1 MCYPGIRLLIVRRTL
16 PELEDNHI
24 RPLRQLLSGA
34 AEYREKDR
42 SFLFPNGSAL
52 RFGYCD
58 AESDVLRYQGQEY
71 DCVFLDE
78 ATQLTEYQF
87 QTFKGCLRGVNDFPK
102 RLYLT
107 CNPGGVG
114 HAWVKRLFIER
125 SYREGERA
133 EEYRFIPAQ
142 VYDNTALMEADRAY
156 VERLESLPHELREA
170 WLHGSWDVCAG
181 QFFPEWNRAVHV
193 CEPIEVS
200 GSWRRYVTMDYG
212 MDMLAAYVIAVDGEG
227 TAWVIRELYE
237 GRDLGE
243 GHEGLIIC
251 GCGKGRSQRLHG
263 RGKDRSHYFTFSKW
277 LLYKTVYRFEKS
289 FLDILT
295 DTGDM
300 EFHSQILNRLPVE
313 AFFIA
318 STDKERLGYF
328 VYSETVSIDI
338 VGNPINDTVFIVVE
352 VIDVMGDKLNMRK
365 DTLWISE
372 GQKLSVALED
382 WMREKNCLEFYDDA
396 FHNMK
401 MAIQVAYYLSAQNA
415 IIKEVR
421 TQKAKRPRRPDGKPM
436 NLRQWDVGYRI
447 STPFFDKES
456 VLADAASFPD
466 EKSSG
471 QAHGRIFV
479 ERIGTTFGQDQG
491 EVYLR

>member
-1 MCYPGIRLLIVRRTL
+1 MPVELVIHPNPRQRCFFLARERYVAYGGARGGGKSWAVRMKAALLALCYPGIRLLIVRRTL

-170 WLHGSWDVCAG
+170 WLHGSWDVFAG
-181 QFFPEWNRAVHV
+181 QFFPEWDRAVHV
-193 CEPIEVS
+193 CEPFEVS
-200 GSWRRYVTMDYG
+200 GSWRRYVTLDSG

-243 GHEGLIIC
+243 GHEGLIISRAAERLKELMAGESVYEILAPPDLWNSRQETGRSVADIFAEQGLYLTRTGNDRQSGWMAVRERLRVREDGNGRPTAALRIFSTC
-251 GCGKGRSQRLHG
+251 PNLIRTLPLLRYDERRPSDCARQPHELTHAPDALRGFCVYWIGAEQGEKPPSPRPKLIDRLQKGRG
-263 RGKDRSHYFTFSKW
+263 RK
-277 LLYKTVYRFEKS
+277 
-289 FLDILT
+289 
-295 DTGDM
+295 
-300 EFHSQILNRLPVE
+300 
-313 AFFIA
+313 
-318 STDKERLGYF
+318 
-328 VYSETVSIDI
+328 
-338 VGNPINDTVFIVVE
+338 PI
-352 VIDVMGDKLNMRK
+352 R
-365 DTLWISE
+365 
-372 GQKLSVALED
+372 
-382 WMREKNCLEFYDDA
+382 
-396 FHNMK
+396 
-401 MAIQVAYYLSAQNA
+401 
-415 IIKEVR
+415 
-421 TQKAKRPRRPDGKPM
+421 
-436 NLRQWDVGYRI
+436 
-447 STPFFDKES
+447 
-456 VLADAASFPD
+456 
-466 EKSSG
+466 
-471 QAHGRIFV
+471 
-479 ERIGTTFGQDQG
+479 
-491 EVYLR
+491 